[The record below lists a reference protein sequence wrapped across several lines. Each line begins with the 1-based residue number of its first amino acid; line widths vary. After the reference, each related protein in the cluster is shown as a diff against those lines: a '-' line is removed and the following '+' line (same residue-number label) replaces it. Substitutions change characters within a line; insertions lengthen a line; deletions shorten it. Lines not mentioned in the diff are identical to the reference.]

1 MRERNKETERYKQ
14 RGWGWNEASGVR
26 LKSWANLEF
35 CSQQCVCTLGC
46 TLLFPVHR
54 TKQVLVVVGTWG
66 SMRRSLDAD
75 CKVSISFSFLINK
88 IKKETWMAW
97 SCLDPRAW
105 GYPRPGLIPSFISEI
120 PNTAVS
126 CLFYSKLIIFMC
138 VLIYFILTV
147 LFIFIYLCLSTP
159 MSLASLK
166 VPTLFL
172 CYREI
177 FTYLFLVPRL
187 VWVLGYHTRINLFV
201 GCVREM
207 SIRNTGFS
215 TVEHI
220 LNAGVIFQ
228 QLLWGGVGS
237 WSSIF

>member
-1 MRERNKETERYKQ
+1 
-14 RGWGWNEASGVR
+14 
-26 LKSWANLEF
+26 
-35 CSQQCVCTLGC
+35 
-46 TLLFPVHR
+46 
-54 TKQVLVVVGTWG
+54 
-66 SMRRSLDAD
+66 
-75 CKVSISFSFLINK
+75 
-88 IKKETWMAW
+88 
-97 SCLDPRAW
+97 
-105 GYPRPGLIPSFISEI
+105 
-120 PNTAVS
+120 
-126 CLFYSKLIIFMC
+126 
-138 VLIYFILTV
+138 
-147 LFIFIYLCLSTP
+147 

-228 QLLWGGVGS
+228 QLLWGGKLVLHFLAPECWDYRHGPAHPV
-237 WSSIF
+237 FAVLRG